1 MAQQGCEIH
10 PTPQLSSC
18 FFFPKTLMPVIIT
31 AEAQAMDQEQWV
43 KQQAPSQRKAL
54 SNASPPPP
62 PPPPF
67 SPPPPQKT
75 WFLSP
80 PPPFFPAQ
88 RFLECFQR
96 VILFLLLPHLSLAAN
111 TQLLGYLSRAPIK
124 GCQSG
129 SQCPSANH
137 IRAPAH
143 ALPPHAA
150 PHPAILITF
159 KYFFHRW
166 PISCLWEET
175 ERGEGLLKEM
185 TVTDEWS
192 NLISPLF
199 LVWLYF
205 AVELII
211 SFCWLITQIKMCIGG
226 VF

>member
-1 MAQQGCEIH
+1 
-10 PTPQLSSC
+10 
-18 FFFPKTLMPVIIT
+18 MPVIIT

-54 SNASPPPP
+54 SNAPPPP
-62 PPPPF
+62 RPNPTPL
-67 SPPPPQKT
+67 SSSTSGEKLD
-75 WFLSP
+75 FLSP
-80 PPPFFPAQ
+80 LSHSLRAKS
-88 RFLECFQR
+88 LSECFQR

-124 GCQSG
+124 GCHSG
-129 SQCPSANH
+129 LQCPSANH

-166 PISCLWEET
+166 PISRLCEET

-192 NLISPLF
+192 DSISSPFF
-199 LVWLYF
+199 LVWLFF
-205 AVELII
+205 AVELIFVLLVL
-211 SFCWLITQIKMCIGG
+211 SHESKCASGAVFWDLTQLTQVVYSKNSRIT
-226 VF
+226 